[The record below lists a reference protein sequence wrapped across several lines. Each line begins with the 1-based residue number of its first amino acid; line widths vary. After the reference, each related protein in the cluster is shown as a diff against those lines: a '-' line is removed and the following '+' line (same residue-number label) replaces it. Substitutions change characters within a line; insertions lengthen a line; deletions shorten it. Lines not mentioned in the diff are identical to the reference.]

1 MNQVNKINGL
11 KYIINTFSPMP
22 LYPYNNSTD
31 LKAQTNI
38 KF

>member
-11 KYIINTFSPMP
+11 KYIINTFIPMP
-22 LYPYNNSTD
+22 QYTYNNTTD
-31 LKAQTNI
+31 LRAQTNI